1 MGSGEIRRHGVF
13 CGSRLP
19 PIITSEGNSLRI
31 EFLSDNSVQK
41 SGFAAVFFT
50 GIYHVII
57 TYYLDIINIAPKFS
71 NSKKYLIIRV
81 ACFRQRWMR
90 HKQWWMSA
98 HLSQHHWILLLL
110 LWPRVRT
117 AREQS
122 WLQRRWMQGNNVF
135 LMYSFIQIISLA
147 LTSLSLNVYT
157 AAWNWDY
164 EWRIIESKISWLLSC
179 KERLCMDIQHNSWA

>member
-90 HKQWWMSA
+90 HKQWWVSA